1 MGITGSAE
9 SVPKI
14 HILYI
19 IMQAFILALLPLVA
33 FADHAP
39 AYGYGPQYHCR
50 DTNTSVYAEV
60 CVPAFTTKVTPIELA
75 VKVVQDADY
84 CYDQI
89 VTVCTAADAIEQHEL
104 CTYSYAPLVS
114 DLTGTVTQVTYADKS
129 ETMKVTSCK
138 PSGYGNHYGAGEH
151 QYCREE
157 YQTQAYKVPLVTEPK
172 AITVDLTNAEPVE
185 TCVVKEI
192 EIDEVVCEDVTSQR
206 CFNVA
211 RLVDSTNT
219 VIQTEVVLGDPKCD
233 AVTLTLPTKACKKSH
248 Y

>member
-1 MGITGSAE
+1 M
-9 SVPKI
+9 
-14 HILYI
+14 
-19 IMQAFILALLPLVA
+19 A

-114 DLTGTVTQVTYADKS
+114 DLTGTVTQV
-129 ETMKVTSCK
+129 
-138 PSGYGNHYGAGEH
+138 
-151 QYCREE
+151 
-157 YQTQAYKVPLVTEPK
+157 
-172 AITVDLTNAEPVE
+172 
-185 TCVVKEI
+185 
-192 EIDEVVCEDVTSQR
+192 
-206 CFNVA
+206 
-211 RLVDSTNT
+211 
-219 VIQTEVVLGDPKCD
+219 
-233 AVTLTLPTKACKKSH
+233 CKKIIKLCQSELQGQEKLLTPILRH
-248 Y
+248 ELRGSIPNVRQK